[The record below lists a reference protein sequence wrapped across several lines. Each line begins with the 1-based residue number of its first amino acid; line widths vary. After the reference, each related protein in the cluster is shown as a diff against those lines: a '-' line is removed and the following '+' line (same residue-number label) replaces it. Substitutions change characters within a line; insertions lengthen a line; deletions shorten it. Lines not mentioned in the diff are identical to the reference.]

1 VTFPLYLDED
11 SVNRALIRAL
21 EDRGVDVANA
31 VDSGLVGITDSEQ
44 LAYAT
49 GQQRVLFSYNIG
61 DFAALHAKLLSRGG
75 GHGGILLAPQQR
87 YSVGEQMRRLLR
99 IQAALQADA
108 MKNRL
113 EYLSGWG

>member
-21 EDRGVDVANA
+21 QARGVEVTNA
-31 VDSGLVGITDSEQ
+31 VDSGQTGTTDIEQ
-44 LAYAT
+44 LEYAA
-49 GQQRVLFSYNIG
+49 GQGRALFSYNTG
-61 DFAALHAKLLSRGG
+61 DFAALHAQLLSRGLS
-75 GHGGILLAPQQR
+75 HGEIIPAPQQR

-99 IQAALQADA
+99 IRKALNGEA
-108 MKNRL
+108 MRSRL